1 MDHNN
6 NIRCE
11 IYSFILLQN
20 RGYLK
25 MKLSKNFNTEGSES
39 LKETGRPKE
48 KKKFLFSIKTK
59 ITLVL
64 VILILL
70 SVFINYNY
78 LSNTSK
84 NTLTDYTEATLLEIV
99 EVQNKYIE
107 QSIEKYNST
116 LTYLNGSEN
125 FYVYNTNHGT
135 KYYKEVH
142 ATLNKYLTQNPTH
155 ESINF
160 VDAETITLLGSTDI
174 DKEGIDYSDQAF
186 IKYIMENHKPA
197 QSNVFLDVATKEPLI
212 SIGVP
217 QSSHMDEN
225 TLSGVLFTN
234 IKVSL
239 LSDTLSNIRVFDS
252 DTSYAYLLDSNG
264 IYIYHPNADY
274 IGKKADTS
282 LITSIVADIGTG
294 NIPEA
299 TVIADRDQ
307 YIAYN
312 VSDLNQWIL
321 CIAVDQDAVLAPIY
335 EMRTSSIIMSIIII
349 IVMSILGYIFAS
361 TITTPLKVITK
372 IVRKTAD
379 LDIAQDD
386 SYHKL
391 QKRKDETGEMG
402 RAVSRMRRAFSNMMH
417 DISATSDTVN
427 ESSTRLLE
435 IANTMN
441 DNATTTSSAAQQL
454 SSSMEATTEN
464 TKSISDQIQAMGTAT
479 TDITEK
485 ATQGV
490 ELSDEIMKR
499 ASELRTNTLAATDKT
514 KSMYESVKANT
525 ESAIDSSKSV
535 SKINDLAETIMEIA
549 SQTSLLSL
557 NASIEAA
564 RAGDAGKGFS
574 VVANEIGKLAE
585 QSSKT
590 VINITAIVTEV
601 NTAIGKMADSLIST
615 LEFLDKTVLADYQG
629 FVTVS
634 EQYSDDAGFVN
645 ATMSDIDL
653 SIDELN
659 STMLKITESINQ
671 INMAISETYH
681 GVNIVASNNADTA
694 NLTAETYRMV
704 EATLAES
711 DKLNKMVNNFT
722 LD

>member
-1 MDHNN
+1 
-6 NIRCE
+6 
-11 IYSFILLQN
+11 
-20 RGYLK
+20 
-25 MKLSKNFNTEGSES
+25 MKFAKNFNTKRAMKP
-39 LKETGRPKE
+39 KETDQPKE

-59 ITLVL
+59 ITLIL

-70 SVFINYNY
+70 SVSINYNY
-78 LSNTSK
+78 LSSQSK

-99 EVQNKYIE
+99 GVQNKYIE

-125 FYVYNTNHGT
+125 FYVYNTNNGT
-135 KYYKEVH
+135 KYYREVH
-142 ATLNKYLTQNPTH
+142 ATLNNYLTQNPTH

-160 VDAETITLLGSTDI
+160 VGAESVTLLGSTDV

-186 IKYIMENHKPA
+186 VQYILEHKKPA
-197 QSNVFLDVATKEPLI
+197 QSNIFLDEETNEPLI

-217 QSSHMDEN
+217 QASHVDEN
-225 TLSGVLFTN
+225 ILSGVLFTN
-234 IKVSL
+234 IKASL
-239 LSDTLSNIRVFDS
+239 LSDTLSDIRVFDS

-264 IYIYHPNADY
+264 IYIYHPNADF

-282 LITSIVADIGTG
+282 LINSIVSDIEAN
-294 NIPEA
+294 NIHEA
-299 TVIADRDQ
+299 TVIADSDTKQ

-312 VSDLNQWIL
+312 ISDLNQWIL
-321 CIAVDQDAVLAPIY
+321 CIAVDQEAVLAPID
-335 EMRTSSIIMSIIII
+335 EMRTSSINMSIIIV
-349 IVMSILGYIFAS
+349 IVMSVLGYIFAS

-379 LDIAQDD
+379 LNIAKDG
-386 SYHKL
+386 SYHYL
-391 QKRKDETGEMG
+391 QKRRDETGEMG

-417 DISATSDTVN
+417 DISTTSDTVN

-464 TKSISDQIQAMGTAT
+464 TKSISEQIQAMGTAT

-490 ELSDEIMKR
+490 ELSNEIMKR
-499 ASELRTNTLAATDKT
+499 ASALRTNTLAATDKT

-564 RAGDAGKGFS
+564 RAGDAGRGFS

-590 VINITAIVTEV
+590 VTNITAIVAEV
-601 NTAIGKMADSLIST
+601 NTAIGNMADSLTST
-615 LEFLDKTVLADYQG
+615 LDFLDQTVLADYKN

-645 ATMSDIDL
+645 ETMSDIDL

-659 STMLKITESINQ
+659 NTMLRITESINQ
-671 INMAISETYH
+671 INNAISETYH
-681 GVNIVASNNADTA
+681 GVNIVASNNAETA
-694 NLTAETYRMV
+694 NLTSETYNMV

-711 DKLNKMVNNFT
+711 EKLNKMVNNFT